1 MTSRCRPSIYVGLS
15 NSAINK
21 SLFCGLVGTILR
33 FTSAVTILSLSLS
46 LSLKKADLYEDVEHE
61 EELTTLYQGSA
72 LRAVC

>member
-1 MTSRCRPSIYVGLS
+1 MPAVNLCWAFP

-33 FTSAVTILSLSLS
+33 FTSAVTILSLSLSLS

-72 LRAVC
+72 LRAIC